1 MIIRLEI
8 FDTGDT
14 EAHRGRTSGTDN
26 WISKSHNV
34 VAAIH
39 VDDFAGHATAGIG
52 GEEDSG
58 RADFSYFY
66 VAAEGGALGVGF
78 QHIAKARNA
87 AGGESL
93 DGTSRDRIY
102 ANVLLSQFVGEIA
115 HRALEAGLGYGH
127 HVV

>member
-1 MIIRLEI
+1 MSETWSLFPGRRLTNPTLRQASPA
-8 FDTGDT
+8 TG
-14 EAHRGRTSGTDN
+14 N
-26 WISKSHNV
+26 WRLRPGSKSHDV

-39 VDDFAGHATAGIG
+39 VDDFAGHATAGVG

-66 VAAEGGALGVGF
+66 VAAEGSALGVGF

-93 DGTSRDRIY
+93 DGTGRDRIH
-102 ANVLLSQFVGEIA
+102 ANVLLS
-115 HRALEAGLGYGH
+115 
-127 HVV
+127 

>member
-26 WISKSHNV
+26 WISKSHDV

-66 VAAEGGALGVGF
+66 VAAEGSALGVGF
-78 QHIAKARNA
+78 QHIAKARDA
-87 AGGESL
+87 AGGEGF
-93 DGTSRDRIY
+93 DGAGRNCIH
-102 ANVLLSQFVGEIA
+102 ANVLLA
-115 HRALEAGLGYGH
+115 
-127 HVV
+127 